1 MNVSLIFI
9 MGGQLRDS
17 QLLNNY
23 DDNDHNDNNHD
34 SDDNHDDQRVSE
46 DDGDVDKTGNGGEC
60 FPLAAPLNGQ
70 CLADNDDDGGDQDG
84 EDNLNSSLW
93 SMSSHLSHLQL
104 KAT

>member
-1 MNVSLIFI
+1 M
-9 MGGQLRDS
+9 
-17 QLLNNY
+17 Y

-70 CLADNDDDGGDQDG
+70 CLADNDDDGGDQLLISII
-84 EDNLNSSLW
+84 NY
-93 SMSSHLSHLQL
+93 QL
-104 KAT
+104 INY